1 MPETFDM
8 SGALRFD
15 LARGRVT
22 VGSDASG
29 VLLPVDALAAVCRHL
44 DAEGL
49 KDLGRGWGNELGRRV
64 ASRLSSS
71 MANVTTAQMV
81 DHLGGELALAGLGSL
96 SVEFWGHALILAVS
110 DSPLRFGDVG
120 SAKPESGDRVLGAIL
135 EGALTRATGRDVRV
149 ATLTRIDA
157 IVRYVA
163 CNEAAKEKIEALL
176 AEGCHY
182 GEALARLNEAAMT
195 GGGS

>member
-1 MPETFDM
+1 M

-22 VGSDASG
+22 VGSGAPG
-29 VLLPVDALAAVCRHL
+29 VLLPADAIASVCRHL
-44 DAEGL
+44 NADVL
-49 KDLGRGWGNELGRRV
+49 TDLGRGWGNELGRRV
-64 ASRLSSS
+64 AERLSSD
-71 MANVTTAQMV
+71 MPKLTTAEMV

-110 DSPLRFGDVG
+110 ESPLRTGDAASKRQVD
-120 SAKPESGDRVLGAIL
+120 SGDRLLAAIL
-135 EGALTRATGRDVRV
+135 EGALIRATGRALRV
-149 ATLTRIDA
+149 ATLARVDD

-163 CNEAAKEKIEALL
+163 CNEDTKEKIEALI

-182 GEALARLNEAAMT
+182 GEALARLNDGAVA